1 MRLRSY
7 VRGLGIGI
15 AATALILH
23 FSGTGKAA
31 EMTDAQIR
39 ERAAEL
45 GMVERLTLAD
55 NAQAGEEQKPTA
67 PMRPPQE
74 GNELTEST
82 GGADSSTEGTEPEGS
97 TPASGGAEDSTAT
110 AEPTAKA
117 TATPTAEPTAKATA
131 TPTAEPTAKATAT
144 PTAEPTAKAT
154 ATPTAEPTAK
164 ATATPTAE
172 PTAKAT
178 ATPTAEPTAKATA
191 TPTAEPTA
199 KATATPTAEPTAK
212 ATATPTAGPSAAG
225 GAASE
230 RSGYAVNT
238 EDKSITVVSG
248 DSSYTVARRM
258 ANAGIVTSAA
268 ELDEFLC
275 RHGYDRTICTG
286 THVIPAGASYDQIGK
301 IITTRR
307 N

>member
-191 TPTAEPTA
+191 TPTA
-199 KATATPTAEPTAK
+199 
-212 ATATPTAGPSAAG
+212 GPSAAG

>member
-178 ATPTAEPTAKATA
+178 ATPTA
-191 TPTAEPTA
+191 
-199 KATATPTAEPTAK
+199 
-212 ATATPTAGPSAAG
+212 GPSAAG